1 MYNDEPCIR
10 VLMKCFY
17 FCALKEIPRPFAST
31 VELPVGKGFNF
42 SLEGLGL
49 GVSRKLI
56 LCLNCVDEILFN
68 ISVSQSSGRR
78 GVQFYLE
85 ISFLRNRKC
94 SLDGSRKQMD
104 TNANFHSGS
113 ENTEFLGGRIKSL
126 GA

>member
-56 LCLNCVDEILFN
+56 LCLNCVEMRLY
-68 ISVSQSSGRR
+68 ST
-78 GVQFYLE
+78 
-85 ISFLRNRKC
+85 FLYP
-94 SLDGSRKQMD
+94 SLVVGEGY
-104 TNANFHSGS
+104 NF
-113 ENTEFLGGRIKSL
+113 IWKSL
-126 GA
+126 F